1 MQVVAFLIHGVYP
14 LFNSLSPVL
23 SNFFAF
29 IFSSFM
35 RVICQNC
42 RFYKT
47 QSVFKSCT
55 PNIIKH
61 NWKKLSFGGFGSIV
75 IYVEKIIALE
85 PFENWSSSLCSPLSL
100 L

>member
-55 PNIIKH
+55 PNIIK
-61 NWKKLSFGGFGSIV
+61 LSFGGFGSIV
-75 IYVEKIIALE
+75 IHVEKIIALE
-85 PFENWSSSLCSPLSL
+85 PFENWSS
-100 L
+100 